1 MASATP
7 VGYLT
12 LLRRNRSFRRLWYGQ
27 LASQLGDWLD
37 SIALYT
43 LLLTLTGSPKSVGGL
58 IVAQYLPLTL
68 VGFGA
73 GALLDRWPRKWILI
87 ATDVGRALLV
97 LLLLLVRDANDV
109 WIVYVVVAMKES
121 LTGLYEP
128 AREAA
133 IPGVTD
139 SNELIAAN
147 GISSITWS
155 MMLAGGAALGGA
167 VVAQL
172 GTHTAFLLDALSFV
186 ASALFTASAVIREL
200 PAHERATV
208 GHLQGLR
215 EGFAYLATHRH
226 AAIYAL
232 SKALWGL
239 GGGVL
244 VVITLYGKE
253 VFPIADGALS
263 IGLLYAARGIG
274 AGIGPVLGQRLGGA
288 SVTFLRRAIGPGF
301 LLMALGYLGF
311 AYAPSLAFAA
321 LCLVLAHIGG
331 SVQWVYSTA
340 LLQLT
345 VPHRLLG
352 RVFAVEMALAMLT
365 VSASSFETG
374 ELAAQG
380 WPPRTLALGCA
391 LIFVPPGLLLT
402 GLLWRRV
409 TPAERTA
416 EWARPAD

>member
-1 MASATP
+1 LSTSAAI
-7 VGYLT
+7 GYIA

-43 LLLTLTGSPKSVGGL
+43 LLLNLTGSAKSVGAL

-73 GALLDRWPRKWILI
+73 GALVDRWPRKWVLI
-87 ATDVGRALLV
+87 GTDLGRAFLV
-97 LLLLLVRDANDV
+97 LFLLLVRDVEHV
-109 WIVYVVVAMKES
+109 WIVYVVVALKEC

-133 IPGVTD
+133 IPGVTEPE
-139 SNELIAAN
+139 ELIAAN
-147 GISSITWS
+147 GISGITWS
-155 MMLAGGAALGGA
+155 MMLAGGAALGGV

-172 GTHTAFLLDALSFV
+172 GTHAAFVLDSLSFV

-200 PAHERATV
+200 TAHERATV
-208 GHLQGLR
+208 GVLRGLR
-215 EGFAYLATHRH
+215 EGFAYLATHGDV
-226 AAIYAL
+226 AVYAL

-244 VVITLYGKE
+244 VVITLYGKQ
-253 VFPIADGALS
+253 VFPIDDGALS
-263 IGLLYAARGIG
+263 IGLLYAARGVG
-274 AGIGPVLGQRLGGA
+274 AGIGPVLGQRLGGV
-288 SVTFLRRAIGPGF
+288 SITFLRRAIGPGF

-311 AYAPSLAFAA
+311 TYSPNLWLAA
-321 LCLVLAHIGG
+321 LCLVLAHVGG

-352 RVFAVEMALAMLT
+352 RVFSVEMALAMLT
-365 VSASSFETG
+365 VSASSFATG
-374 ELAAQG
+374 ELAAAG
-380 WPPRTLALGCA
+380 WTPRALALMCA
-391 LIFVPPGLLLT
+391 LIFVPSGLLLT
-402 GLLWRRV
+402 CLLWRRV
-409 TPAERTA
+409 KPAA
-416 EWARPAD
+416 DHAR